1 MLSSRVR
8 IARNL
13 RDHTFPPEACD
24 PERQAVQVA
33 VRNAVR
39 EMPWGNMVHCI
50 QLDTLSPLERRVL
63 EEKHLIS
70 PLCAEQSAHRLAI
83 LAHTGDFSL
92 LVNEEDHLRI
102 QAIRPGLRL
111 REAWEI
117 TNNLEMSLRE
127 KLDFAYSEP
136 DGYSTTCSSNTGS
149 GIRLSVMLFLP
160 GLILGKRIKPL
171 VQDLVTSGYAVRG
184 LYGEGSHSQGY
195 LLQISS
201 LMAHREPAMDS
212 IRKLE
217 HLCAT
222 IIAQEKRARL
232 HLLTF
237 GRTPLSRR
245 LARVCQRLATAEQ
258 ISFQT
263 GMQMVALLRVG
274 VSLGLKL
281 RRLGKFDGKPENRG
295 RNLGEL
301 DQLWTLIQPAHVL
314 TADIPIEHDD
324 EDRLRALIIKRA
336 LGLGGVLCLHDSQNA
351 HAK

>member
-1 MLSSRVR
+1 MRW
-8 IARNL
+8 RN
-13 RDHTFPPEACD
+13 T
-24 PERQAVQVA
+24 
-33 VRNAVR
+33 
-39 EMPWGNMVHCI
+39 VHCI
-50 QLDTLSPLERRVL
+50 QLDTLNPLERRVL

-70 PLCAEQSAHRLAI
+70 PLCAEQSVHRLAI
-83 LAHTGDFSL
+83 VAHTGDFSL

-117 TNNLEMSLRE
+117 AKNLETGLRE
-127 KLDFAYSEP
+127 KLDFAYAEP
-136 DGYSTTCSSNTGS
+136 YGYSTSCSSNTGS

-195 LLQISS
+195 LLQISA
-201 LMAHREPAMDS
+201 LMAYREPEMDS

-237 GRTPLSRR
+237 GKTTLSRR
-245 LARVCQRLATAEQ
+245 LARACQRLATAERL
-258 ISFQT
+258 SFQT
-263 GMQMVALLRVG
+263 GMKLVSLLRVG

-281 RRLGKFDGKPENRG
+281 RRLGKIDGKLENRG

-301 DQLWTLIQPAHVL
+301 DKLWMLIQPAHVL
-314 TADIPIEHDD
+314 TADMPIDHDD
-324 EDRLRALIIKRA
+324 EDWLRALIIKRA
-336 LGLGGVLCLHDSQNA
+336 LGIGGVLCLHDSQNA